1 MRNTTLHALEALI
14 CLPTLVMI
22 VQREA
27 RMAAHRLWSLGC
39 WSNLHPN
46 KGHSSFFNW
55 LQNSDPTFNMG
66 VDVMRPAFNLESKYR
81 VIMLTREDWT
91 SGSRPPP
98 EIKGLVW
105 YTDGTRMKDGTGAG
119 VYGQSLKRRLSF
131 SLGRYTTVFQAEI
144 FAILA
149 CVYDIQSQNRPEKYI
164 SICSDSQVALK
175 ALQSVK
181 TTSSLVH
188 QC

>member
-1 MRNTTLHALEALI
+1 MDVFFQQDVDPGDDEINFGTESE
-14 CLPTLVMI
+14 VNI
-22 VQREA
+22 VLDNEGIADCPQS
-27 RMAAHRLWSLGC
+27 HTKCSDVIGC
-39 WSNLHPN
+39 
-46 KGHSSFFNW
+46 F
-55 LQNSDPTFNMG
+55 
-66 VDVMRPAFNLESKYR
+66 R
-81 VIMLTREDWT
+81 VTMLTREDWT
-91 SGSRPPP
+91 LGTGTPP

-105 YTDGTRMKDGTGAG
+105 YTDGSRMKEGTGAG

-164 SICSDSQVALK
+164 SICSDSQAALK
-175 ALQSVK
+175 ALQAVR

-188 QC
+188 QCQKALNDISA